1 LEERLKFHRVSLEN
15 CASADGLVV
24 VIDVLRAF
32 STAAYA
38 FAAGA
43 EDIHLVSTIEQAF
56 SLKGEIPDAKIMGEV
71 DGLPV
76 DGFDFG
82 NSPPQFDGLNLR
94 GVHLI
99 QRTSS
104 GTQGVVKSELAEQR
118 IATGFCTAGASIK
131 FIQQM
136 LPEKVTFLITGLR
149 SGGWGDE
156 DQACADF
163 IEAILSH
170 KEVDPKPYLQ
180 RVRDSKP
187 GRLFQDPDIVEF
199 PVDDLEYCLAIDRFD
214 FVMPVQRSGD
224 NLLMKPV
231 KL

>member
-43 EDIHLVSTIEQAF
+43 EDIHLVSTVEQAF

-71 DGLPV
+71 DGQPV

-82 NSPPQFDGLNLR
+82 NSPPQFNGLNLR

-104 GTQGVVKSELAEQR
+104 GTQGVVKSELADQR
-118 IATGFCTAGASIK
+118 ITTGFCTAGASIR

-136 LPEKVTFLITGLR
+136 APEKVTFLITGFR

-163 IEAILSH
+163 IEATLSQKILNH
-170 KEVDPKPYLQ
+170 TCKGFGIQNQVDY
-180 RVRDSKP
+180 SKIQK
-187 GRLFQDPDIVEF
+187 LLNF
-199 PVDDLEYCLAIDRFD
+199 
-214 FVMPVQRSGD
+214 
-224 NLLMKPV
+224 LLMISSIVWKSISLISSCRCRDLV
-231 KL
+231 IIC

>member
-1 LEERLKFHRVSLEN
+1 MKFCRVSLEN
-15 CASADGLVV
+15 CASADGLIV

-43 EDIHLVSTIEQAF
+43 EYIHLVSTIEQAF
-56 SLKGEIPDAKIMGEV
+56 SLKGEIPGAKIMGEV

-104 GTQGVVKSELAEQR
+104 GTQGVVKTKHADQR
-118 IATGFCTAGASIK
+118 IATGFCTVGASIK
-131 FIQQM
+131 FIQQRS
-136 LPEKVTFLITGLR
+136 PRKVTFLVTGFR
-149 SGGWGDE
+149 PGGWGDE

-163 IEAILSH
+163 IEAKLTQ
-170 KEVDPKPYLQ
+170 KEVDAEHYLQ

-187 GRLFQDPDIVEF
+187 GRLFQDPEIIEF
-199 PVDDLEYCLAIDRFD
+199 PVDDLEYCLEIDKFD
-214 FVMPVQRSGD
+214 FVMPVQLSGETPF
-224 NLLMKPV
+224 LKAV
-231 KL
+231 EI